1 MEDKLEVG
9 TYVRFKKGETTY
21 VRKLLEVIHNFETF
35 DVYRTDK
42 EYFDYEEI
50 EEEVGSMSE
59 EELEKFINK
68 LKDIDFAPIE
78 KQLLHRVNGLELALK
93 SHKNTIYEYRS
104 ELYELQNKLAKEKLE
119 YSNLKE
125 TFNYCYEENEQLEEQ
140 LKQRDEVIEEIR
152 KMIDTHNNLEQ
163 ELGGTIKFN
172 LVRLSSIL
180 NKYKGDSNE

>member
-9 TYVRFKKGETTY
+9 MYVRFKKGETTY

-78 KQLLHRVNGLELALK
+78 KQLLHRVNGL
-93 SHKNTIYEYRS
+93 
-104 ELYELQNKLAKEKLE
+104 
-119 YSNLKE
+119 
-125 TFNYCYEENEQLEEQ
+125 
-140 LKQRDEVIEEIR
+140 
-152 KMIDTHNNLEQ
+152 
-163 ELGGTIKFN
+163 
-172 LVRLSSIL
+172 
-180 NKYKGDSNE
+180 